1 MKMKKPNYITTA
13 LAAIALLNGN
23 IQTGFSTGDQKNT
36 VHLRTEIDQSVL
48 WRNEKENQKVIIRI
62 ELEGA
67 EVEKQSKRTPLNLAV
82 VLDRSGSMSGPK
94 LRQAKQ
100 AAHMLVDQLDKGDV
114 FSLVMYDTEV
124 EVLIPA
130 QKLGNQRKRFQQ
142 IIEKIRSGGSTA
154 LYHGVESGGKQ
165 LQEYLSSKR
174 INRVILLSDGIAN
187 VGPSSNR
194 EIAKLGQR
202 LARKDVSVTTIGL
215 GDDYNEN
222 LMTALA
228 EASDANYYYVA
239 DVEDLPNVFSKELG
253 ELKSLVARN
262 IVIEI
267 ECPKGVRPLRFLGRP
282 EKLSSQHEKIEFKT
296 LASEQSRYVFLECEI
311 DSSVNGDISEIAQ
324 IALKF
329 EDSSDEVQKTS
340 QAVVVGYA
348 NDRTLVAKSR
358 NETLIAEASVYANA
372 VETEKAIALADKGDI
387 SAAQVQLQTQS
398 VTLKKAWAVAPAAQ
412 KAELAKEIE
421 AVEEAESDLKD
432 NAQFSKSQRKKLQSG
447 AYSLRNSK
455 R

>member
-1 MKMKKPNYITTA
+1 MSA
-13 LAAIALLNGN
+13 LPAI
-23 IQTGFSTGDQKNT
+23 
-36 VHLRTEIDQSVL
+36 
-48 WRNEKENQKVIIRI
+48 
-62 ELEGA
+62 
-67 EVEKQSKRTPLNLAV
+67 
-82 VLDRSGSMSGPK
+82 
-94 LRQAKQ
+94 
-100 AAHMLVDQLDKGDV
+100 
-114 FSLVMYDTEV
+114 
-124 EVLIPA
+124 
-130 QKLGNQRKRFQQ
+130 
-142 IIEKIRSGGSTA
+142 
-154 LYHGVESGGKQ
+154 GK
-165 LQEYLSSKR
+165 
-174 INRVILLSDGIAN
+174 
-187 VGPSSNR
+187 
-194 EIAKLGQR
+194 IAKLGQR

-239 DVEDLPNVFSKELG
+239 DVEDLPSVFSKELG

-282 EKLSSQHEKIEFKT
+282 EKQSSQHEKIEFKT

-340 QAVVVGYA
+340 QAVVIGYA
-348 NDRTLVAKSR
+348 DDRKLVAKSR

-412 KAELAKEIE
+412 KAELAKEIK